1 MQWDIFAAYLELHGV
16 VSALILSFWRL
27 LSSQVAAKMED
38 LQTLALATT
47 SKAPKNFCFFVCLFS
62 T

>member
-1 MQWDIFAAYLELHGV
+1 MQWDIFAAYLELFDV
-16 VSALILSFWRL
+16 FSALILSFWRL

-47 SKAPKNFCFFVCLFS
+47 SKAPQNFSFFVCLFS